1 MREEIKSFF
10 DLCRLVSG
18 IVVLRFGSK
27 EVIWHESS
35 VFFLFLLRQDFP
47 PCDFPPACGGSAQ
60 TLFWEV
66 FDFIIF
72 HCVVKGQFL
81 SCFDWFHS
89 DVIVAFSIIV
99 PYTAVWFTTVVDF
112 AVDSKVK
119 DKSIPVDLAT
129 MGWIF
134 LGFILNKAFHGDLS
148 WLEIPDGK
156 DALAST
162 GSIPQFVAPLLL
174 AWIFL
179 NVWHNIYFN
188 NCLMGGDLNPYL

>member
-129 MGWIF
+129 MG
-134 LGFILNKAFHGDLS
+134 
-148 WLEIPDGK
+148 
-156 DALAST
+156 
-162 GSIPQFVAPLLL
+162 
-174 AWIFL
+174 
-179 NVWHNIYFN
+179 
-188 NCLMGGDLNPYL
+188 